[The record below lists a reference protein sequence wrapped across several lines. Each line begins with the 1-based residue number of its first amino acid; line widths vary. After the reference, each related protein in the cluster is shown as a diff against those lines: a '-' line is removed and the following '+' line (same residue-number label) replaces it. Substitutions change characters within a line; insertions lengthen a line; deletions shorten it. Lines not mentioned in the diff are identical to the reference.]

1 MTKWRVIA
9 DLFKINWLQRRP
21 NTLSILLSRCIYID
35 LWRNEHEM
43 DKSALNALQAVVNA
57 SALVAVLEHRNSSL
71 NERFDALLCVV
82 VCYSFSRNNPFVL
95 RVFLRCSLRK

>member
-82 VCYSFSRNNPFVL
+82 VQKSVCALCFSAL
-95 RVFLRCSLRK
+95 RIFAWC